1 MGSIETALID
11 LIGKK
16 TNLPAYKLLGIVNKR
31 IQCYYSGGSVVMS
44 PKEIEKDVEVALSQK
59 FKYYKMRIGY
69 KKWSHDIVRI
79 KKLRKYSE
87 KKIL

>member
-44 PKEIEKDVEVALSQK
+44 PKEIEKTL
-59 FKYYKMRIGY
+59 
-69 KKWSHDIVRI
+69 
-79 KKLRKYSE
+79 KLRYHKNLNTT
-87 KKIL
+87 KCVLVIKNGHMILFG